1 MMPLAPPRSFLCL
14 RHGATDWNRLGRFQG
29 LTDNPLNADGVAQA
43 HAAVERLRDVALDH
57 VVSSPLVR
65 AVTTAEIIAASRGKP
80 VAIDDG
86 IIECDFG
93 SLEGQTIADVMKAN
107 DLKTVE
113 DLVSILPP
121 DGEAWP
127 AIAPRALNCV
137 GNWLKRHE
145 GATILFVCHDAV
157 MQAMSEALCGRWLKN
172 RHGTPFRYERSGD
185 TWSIEE
191 IG

>member
-1 MMPLAPPRSFLCL
+1 MTPLAPPRSFLCL
-14 RHGATDWNRLGRFQG
+14 RHGATDWNRQGRFQG
-29 LTDNPLNADGVAQA
+29 LTDNPLNEDGVAQA
-43 HAAVERLRDVALDH
+43 RAAAERLRHVPFDH

-65 AVTTAEIIAASRGKP
+65 AVATAEIIAASRGKS
-80 VAIDDG
+80 VAIDSG

-93 SLEGQTIADVMKAN
+93 SLEGARIAEVMKTH

-127 AIAPRALNCV
+127 AIAPRALRCV
-137 GNWLKRHE
+137 GNWLSRHE

-157 MQAMSEALCGRWLKN
+157 MQAMSDALCGRWLKN
-172 RHGTPFRYERSGD
+172 RHGTPFHYERSGER
-185 TWSIEE
+185 WSVEE